1 MIEFKQGS
9 VPIAVVARIYGKDK
23 DWVRSGIIFGW
34 LPIGTATKNGEVVKT
49 LEKWNS
55 PGRTNFYISPKLLYE
70 QTGYIWKGEKK

>member
-34 LPIGTATKNGEVVKT
+34 LPIGTATKNGEAVKT
-49 LEKWNS
+49 LDKWNG